1 MVASTETTPG
11 GSAKVDQKKKGAEFD
26 PKEKTAAIMVNGF
39 NGLGLHTLFS
49 VFRLF
54 SGVYKNFVFVQVG
67 TVDAGNFKG
76 ASEME
81 NLGEH
86 VRQETNRYVTYMK
99 ENGYYA
105 EAFTKIGTDVV
116 ASIEE
121 IVPEITERFQNVVF
135 FGGQLVFPEES
146 FVTRWLHNYIVFAVQ
161 RKLYMQGT
169 PFIILPIRV

>member
-1 MVASTETTPG
+1 
-11 GSAKVDQKKKGAEFD
+11 
-26 PKEKTAAIMVNGF
+26 
-39 NGLGLHTLFS
+39 
-49 VFRLF
+49 LF

-67 TVDAGNFKG
+67 SVDAGNFKG
-76 ASEME
+76 ASEIE
-81 NLGEH
+81 NLGDH
-86 VRQETNRYVTYMK
+86 VAQETNRYVAYMN

-116 ASIEE
+116 EE
-121 IVPEITERFQNVVF
+121 IEGMVPEITARFPNVVF

-146 FVTRWLHNYIVFAVQ
+146 FITRWLHNYIVFAVQ